1 MKHIG
6 IVGVTAEGAAYCYSQ
21 ICRTAAEKIGGNKH
35 PEISI
40 HNRSFHEILAA
51 QEERSWNR
59 VAGYLLESIRKL
71 EQMGAEFIIIPAN
84 SVHYALPVVR
94 QKSPL
99 PVLSIVEEAADEC
112 MRKTYRRVAVL
123 GVGLTMSGGLYSD
136 PLKDRAIEYVLPPV
150 TDQEHMNRIIYDEIV
165 PKGTASE
172 KSMEKLLRVL
182 EKLKN
187 DDCDAAIL
195 ACTELPIV
203 ITEKNSPL
211 PIVDSTKIL
220 ALKAL
225 EEALSE

>member
-1 MKHIG
+1 M
-6 IVGVTAEGAAYCYSQ
+6 
-21 ICRTAAEKIGGNKH
+21 
-35 PEISI
+35 
-40 HNRSFHEILAA
+40 
-51 QEERSWNR
+51 
-59 VAGYLLESIRKL
+59 
-71 EQMGAEFIIIPAN
+71 
-84 SVHYALPVVR
+84 
-94 QKSPL
+94 
-99 PVLSIVEEAADEC
+99 SIVEEAADEC
-112 MRKTYRRVAVL
+112 MRRSYHRVAVL

-165 PKGTASE
+165 PKGAVNE

-225 EEALSE
+225 DEALSE